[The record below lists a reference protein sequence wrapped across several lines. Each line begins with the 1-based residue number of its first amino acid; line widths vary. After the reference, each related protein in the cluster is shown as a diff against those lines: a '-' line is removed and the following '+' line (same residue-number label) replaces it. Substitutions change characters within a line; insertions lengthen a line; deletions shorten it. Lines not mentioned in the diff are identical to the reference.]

1 MILNKTGA
9 PRMAEIG
16 KGIIFIGIGI
26 VIIGIILSFS
36 DKLPFTLGKLPG
48 DIVYKKENFSFYFPI
63 TTSIIISIVLSLL
76 LYLFGKFFR

>member
-1 MILNKTGA
+1 
-9 PRMAEIG
+9 MAEIG